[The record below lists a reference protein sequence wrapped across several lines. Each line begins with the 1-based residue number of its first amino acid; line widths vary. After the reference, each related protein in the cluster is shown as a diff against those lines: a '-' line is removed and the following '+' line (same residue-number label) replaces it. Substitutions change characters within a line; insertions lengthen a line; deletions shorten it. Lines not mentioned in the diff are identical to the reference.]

1 MKVLS
6 IDTATESASCAV
18 LEDDKLLGEINFNF
32 GKAHSVILMS
42 MVDYLLS
49 SVHID
54 ISEID
59 GFVAS
64 KGPGSFTGLRIGM
77 ATTKGL
83 CFGSKKAFISVST
96 LDALAFNLAYSSG
109 VICPI
114 MDALRGNV
122 YTALY
127 TFKGEDLQRI
137 SEYMVIPIEELIS
150 KLKAYDTVNFI
161 GDGIVK
167 FREILGASIS
177 DCNFAPVHLNT
188 ARASSL
194 GEIGMKL
201 LKAGNKEDINSCTP
215 LYLRKSQAER
225 EYDKKMG
232 LCENE

>member
-1 MKVLS
+1 MRVLS

-42 MVDYLLS
+42 MIDTLLTS
-49 SVHID
+49 IHVD

-59 GFVAS
+59 GFISS

-77 ATTKGL
+77 ATVKGL
-83 CFGSKKAFISVST
+83 CFGSKKDFISVST
-96 LDALAFNLAYSSG
+96 LDSLAFNLAYSSG

-127 TFKGEDLQRI
+127 TFKGEELQRI
-137 SEYMVIPIEELIS
+137 SEYMVIPIEELI
-150 KLKAYDTVNFI
+150 KVLKEYEKVNFI
-161 GDGIVK
+161 GDGIIK
-167 FREILGASIS
+167 FKEVLKNNIS
-177 DCNFAPVHLNT
+177 NTNFAPVHLNA

-194 GEIGMKL
+194 GELGMKL
-201 LKAGNKEDINSCTP
+201 LKSGMKEDINTSTP
-215 LYLRKSQAER
+215 IYLRKSQAER

-232 LCENE
+232 LSENE